1 MENHGFVVDRF
12 SHLDQSIDCSFN
24 PPLPTQNSPL
34 ESQDLWD
41 HESPVHQGASE
52 KHGDLLGFDLTTKNG
67 DWIGFHQGKL
77 VIYWDL
83 SIMTD
88 IYRHVNQQKT
98 VNLIDKNW
106 LIFFGGTTRWAP
118 KRQKSCLT
126 TEFVFFKP
134 RSFALFLNLVVVYL
148 WRI

>member
-1 MENHGFVVDRF
+1 M
-12 SHLDQSIDCSFN
+12 
-24 PPLPTQNSPL
+24 
-34 ESQDLWD
+34 
-41 HESPVHQGASE
+41 
-52 KHGDLLGFDLTTKNG
+52 
-67 DWIGFHQGKL
+67 
-77 VIYWDL
+77 IYWDL

-88 IYRHVNQQKT
+88 IYRHVNQQKS

-126 TEFVFFKP
+126 TEFVFFQTPNFRFVPKP
-134 RSFALFLNLVVVYL
+134 CSGVLYL